1 MNESDFQY
9 FELFHFELIN
19 FISKLS
25 PPPEFAMSLEFHNIT
40 FTSQKMPLTLQ
51 SGKEATIGS
60 TGEIFPHI
68 NLRKK
73 IEELFL

>member
-1 MNESDFQY
+1 
-9 FELFHFELIN
+9 
-19 FISKLS
+19 
-25 PPPEFAMSLEFHNIT
+25 MSLEFHNIT

-51 SGKEATIGS
+51 SGKEATIVG
-60 TGEIFPHI
+60 TGEIFFHI